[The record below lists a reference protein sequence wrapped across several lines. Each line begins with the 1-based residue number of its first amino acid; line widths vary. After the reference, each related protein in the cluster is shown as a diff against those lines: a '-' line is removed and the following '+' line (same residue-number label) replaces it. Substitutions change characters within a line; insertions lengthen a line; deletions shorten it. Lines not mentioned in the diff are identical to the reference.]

1 MCQRDNPCLRW
12 TQKTL
17 APTLLNI
24 SGHEKAISPSF
35 MRFRSVLQKPEPDS
49 QPLTFH
55 NPSGTLINRRVS
67 NGDDDLKDA
76 ISELQA
82 ALREH
87 TQHLRKTLI
96 EQLGGRKDLKHPA
109 EGK

>member
-1 MCQRDNPCLRW
+1 MPSPRMMEDKIRQLCAR
-12 TQKTL
+12 
-17 APTLLNI
+17 
-24 SGHEKAISPSF
+24 AIAA
-35 MRFRSVLQKPEPDS
+35 
-49 QPLTFH
+49 
-55 NPSGTLINRRVS
+55 
-67 NGDDDLKDA
+67 GDDDLKDA

-96 EQLGGRKDLKHPA
+96 EQLGCRKDLSPPA

>member
-1 MCQRDNPCLRW
+1 MPSPRMMEDKIRQLCAR
-12 TQKTL
+12 
-17 APTLLNI
+17 
-24 SGHEKAISPSF
+24 AIAA
-35 MRFRSVLQKPEPDS
+35 
-49 QPLTFH
+49 
-55 NPSGTLINRRVS
+55 
-67 NGDDDLKDA
+67 GDDDLKDA

-96 EQLGGRKDLKHPA
+96 EQLGGRKDLSPPA